1 MSYRDVI
8 INWLNNKPTQNYEEK
23 LENGLVRI
31 MYTTYRIWR
40 FSSSI
45 TIDFTFDAWKLNK
58 TKNVTRR
65 IRFRVKRTDPDPV
78 LKFNWFYLSIISIED
93 KKHPFVDDFLQLL
106 KNKPFQLEDKYTKYR
121 GYDYN
126 GYIMT
131 YDIIDKI
138 KPSHLLINQWTY
150 NMKRLTQ
157 NCGCIVIRNDCYCW
171 TSMKIDSPINK
182 LILLILHSSEIYNSI
197 LYYLV
202 KDNNYIIYYESSY
215 TYITEVH
222 FNDVKH
228 EPNFKS
234 YAANNDIHK
243 LYYVPLR
250 GSAIDLTHKINRYRE
265 KFKLSQVLMQP
276 NNVLI
281 HHKLSFPSLLDYIY
295 KFLE

>member
-8 INWLNNKPTQNYEEK
+8 INWLNSKPIQNYEEK
-23 LENGLVRI
+23 LENGLIRI

-65 IRFRVKRTDPDPV
+65 IRFRIKRTEPDPV

-106 KNKPFQLEDKYTKYR
+106 KNKPFRLEDKYTKYR

-126 GYIMT
+126 GYMMT
-131 YDIIDKI
+131 YDVIDKI
-138 KPSHLLINQWTY
+138 KPSHLLIKQWRY
-150 NMKRLTQ
+150 NMERLTQ
-157 NCGCIVIRNDCYCW
+157 NCEYIVIRNRFYCW
-171 TSMKIDSPINK
+171 NSMWLNPPIHKN
-182 LILLILHSSEIYNSI
+182 IIWMMDDMEFISYIHE
-197 LYYLV
+197 YLV
-202 KDNNYIIYYESSY
+202 KDNNYTIYCESSY
-215 TYITEVH
+215 TYIKEVH
-222 FNDVKH
+222 FETEKYELIFEYYSSN
-228 EPNFKS
+228 S
-234 YAANNDIHK
+234 DIHK